1 MNDSNLSPSTLQD
14 GSAHL
19 TFSVSIEQT
28 EIAKKRRELAQL
40 EALLEER
47 KLELTTLQLDVN
59 TFSSLH
65 RIHIG
70 SRYAILDEIEAQ
82 IAEVLAARD
91 PLDKY
96 SQENAK
102 RAREQAKSTAEETG
116 TSPDEN
122 PPEPPEHIVKF
133 QPSDD
138 IKQLRRKLSKL
149 AHPDYAENEE
159 DRQIRTVFMQQVNE
173 AFATQD
179 IDRLRNLLEEWTANT
194 VINQTNSVEAELKTL
209 EKKIELLKNK
219 LKLVEQEIDLIK
231 SSEIF
236 AIKLQFEN
244 AEKQGRNL
252 FAEICAELD
261 LRITNARLYLR
272 NMKRENADG

>member
-1 MNDSNLSPSTLQD
+1 
-14 GSAHL
+14 
-19 TFSVSIEQT
+19 
-28 EIAKKRRELAQL
+28 
-40 EALLEER
+40 
-47 KLELTTLQLDVN
+47 VN
-59 TFSSLH
+59 TFSGLH

-82 IAEVLAARD
+82 IAEVLAARN
-91 PLDKY
+91 PLDKS
-96 SQENAK
+96 SQETAK

-122 PPEPPEHIVKF
+122 PPEPPEHIIKF
-133 QPSDD
+133 QPSND

-159 DRQIRTVFMQQVNE
+159 DRQRRTTFMQQVNE

-179 IDRLRNLLEEWTANT
+179 IDRLRSLLEEWTANT
-194 VINQTNSVEAELKTL
+194 AIDQMDTVEAELKTL
-209 EKKIELLKNK
+209 EKKIELLKKK
-219 LKLVEQEIDLIK
+219 LKLAEQEIDLIK

-236 AIKLQFEN
+236 AIKLQFDN

-252 FAEICAELD
+252 FVEICAELD
-261 LRITNARLYLR
+261 LRITNARLYLQ
-272 NMKRENADG
+272 NMKRENAND